1 MRPKYPVPG
10 AHHWTVLSIYM
21 KSTETIITAITMTAP
36 LLTDTFEE
44 ADDKTL
50 MLGAVGLALVLA
62 ASTTETA
69 LPAGE
74 TVTAAAATA
83 EGTTTAEEAVEER
96 VGIVQ
101 LLILRA

>member
-1 MRPKYPVPG
+1 
-10 AHHWTVLSIYM
+10 M
-21 KSTETIITAITMTAP
+21 KSTETIITAIAKTAP

-74 TVTAAAATA
+74 IVTAAAATA
-83 EGTTTAEEAVEER
+83 EGMTTAEEAVEER